1 MKRFV
6 VPIAC
11 ILIQL
16 VSVRAGTTGGES
28 VWAAALSAA
37 AGVVSG
43 LALLRRGRSPDAV
56 LATAVVSYLV
66 QVTLGAPVLPASVAV
81 ATETLT
87 RRMGE
92 PGTER
97 HGRRRLGE
105 LAVALIVVT
114 ATVAATGSSFLAA
127 PFGMVLLTAAFLGQ
141 YRSARIARDAARQQE
156 LVVAERLRIARDLHD
171 VVGHGLGAITVQA
184 GAARLA
190 IAAGD
195 EVKATQ
201 ALTSI
206 EAAGRGVLREVRWLV
221 GLLRETG
228 EPPGLSDLPELISA
242 ARRSGLAVDFRVEGE
257 LISSGRE
264 SGEAAYRIIQE
275 ALTNVVRHSAG
286 TAAMVRVRVD
296 TDIEL
301 LVRNPGSPNVANF
314 AEGNGLRGVRE
325 RAAAVAGHV
334 AVGPDAE
341 GWTVRAELP
350 LAVRSR

>member
-16 VSVRAGTTGGES
+16 VSVRAGTTGDHAA
-28 VWAAALSAA
+28 WAAALSAA

-43 LALLRRGRSPDAV
+43 LVLLRRGPFPDAV
-56 LATAVVSYLV
+56 LAATAVLYLI
-66 QVTLGAPVLPASVAV
+66 QVTLGAPVLPASAAV

-87 RRMGE
+87 RRMND

-105 LAVALIVVT
+105 LAVALVV
-114 ATVAATGSSFLAA
+114 VAAAVAAAGSGFLAA
-127 PFGMVLLTAAFLGQ
+127 PFGMVLLSAAFLGQ
-141 YRSARIARDAARQQE
+141 FRSGRNARDAARRQE
-156 LVVAERLRIARDLHD
+156 LVLAERLRIARDLHD

-195 EVKATQ
+195 QVQATL

-228 EPPGLSDLPELISA
+228 QPPGLDDLPELISA
-242 ARRSGLAVDFRVEGE
+242 ARRSGLAVDFHVDGE
-257 LISSGRE
+257 ITSSGRD

-275 ALTNVVRHSAG
+275 ALTNVLRHSG
-286 TAAMVRVRVD
+286 QNAAVVRVRVG

-301 LVRNPGSPNVANF
+301 LVRDSGAPTPTNF

-325 RAAAVAGHV
+325 RAAAVAGRV
-334 AVGPDAE
+334 AVGPHAD